1 MYTDAAGEYKLTLTY
16 ANGSNAARSLSIKGE
31 AGESQEVEFATTGNW
46 TTYVTKDVFITLP
59 LGASTITFAT
69 VGGND
74 GPNLDQLE
82 LTAVNVTPPDTSDS
96 TIAIGLASGLM
107 DPHLEYSP
115 ATRVQVFSATGKLV
129 RESIG
134 RAASMSGLPRGIYI
148 LKVRDG
154 SRNMQKA
161 IRIE

>member
-1 MYTDAAGEYKLTLTY
+1 M
-16 ANGSNAARSLSIKGE
+16 
-31 AGESQEVEFATTGNW
+31 
-46 TTYVTKDVFITLP
+46 LP
-59 LGASTITFAT
+59 EGASTITFAT

-82 LTAVNVTPPDTSDS
+82 LTALNVTPPDTSDS

>member
-1 MYTDAAGEYKLTLTY
+1 M
-16 ANGSNAARSLSIKGE
+16 
-31 AGESQEVEFATTGNW
+31 
-46 TTYVTKDVFITLP
+46 LP
-59 LGASTITFAT
+59 FGASTITFAT

-82 LTAVNVTPPDTSDS
+82 LTAVNVTKPDTSD
-96 TIAIGLASGLM
+96 TTTAIGGLASGLA
-107 DPHLEYSP
+107 DPRLEYSP

-134 RAASMSGLPRGIYI
+134 SAAISTSGLHRGIYI
-148 LKVRDG
+148 LKVRYG